1 MMGDETNPKRL
12 RIAVLNRNFS
22 PTGGGAERY
31 SIALVEELAQRH
43 EIHVFA
49 QNIEHQWPGVTYHRL
64 WTPLSK
70 PRWINQIWFAVT
82 SWWVTRHGFD
92 VVHSHEN
99 TWHGQVQT
107 VHVLPI
113 KYNLF
118 VGRSGW
124 RLALRWLKVVTSP
137 RLLSYLFMERLRYD
151 ARDGRSIVLTS
162 PSLMAIM
169 AATYPKA
176 QSAMVVVTPGVKSV
190 PGLASEDERRAARI
204 RLGLPL
210 EGTCILFV
218 GNDYRKK
225 GLPVLIDA
233 LSKLPCYYYLAVV
246 GNSSQIPPFS
256 KRVEILGL
264 QSRVFFLGSLNDI
277 SAAYLASNCLVHP
290 TLEDTFAMVV
300 LEAMAHGLPV
310 VVSSP
315 KYCGIS
321 QLLVNGKSAIILE
334 DPLDSSELFS
344 SIKQVNENAITRNLL
359 SSSAQTFVIKSLWTE
374 ISTSQDFIYKKYLSA
389 SSTVPE

>member
-1 MMGDETNPKRL
+1 MVDEKHNKRL
-12 RIAVLNRNFS
+12 RVAVLNRNFS

-49 QNIEHQWPGVTYHRL
+49 QKIEHQWSGVTYHKL
-64 WTPLSK
+64 WAPLSK

-82 SWWVTRHGFD
+82 SWWATRQGFD

-118 VGRSGW
+118 TGRSGW
-124 RLALRWLKVVTSP
+124 RLALRWLKIVTSP
-137 RLLSYLFMERLRYD
+137 RLLSYLLMERLRYD
-151 ARDGRSIVLTS
+151 VSDGRTIVLTS
-162 PSLMAIM
+162 PSLMTIM
-169 AATYPKA
+169 AETYPKA
-176 QSAMVVVTPGVKSV
+176 RSAMTVITPGVKSV
-190 PGLASEDERRAARI
+190 PGPASDDERRSARI

-218 GNDYRKK
+218 ANDYRKK
-225 GLPVLIDA
+225 GLPVLLEA
-233 LSKLPCYYYLAVV
+233 LLQLPESCYLAVV
-246 GNSSQIPPFS
+246 GNSAQIPLYS
-256 KRVEILGL
+256 GKVKELKLQERVI
-264 QSRVFFLGSLNDI
+264 FLGSLQDMNV
-277 SAAYLASNCLVHP
+277 AYLAADCLAHP

-310 VVSSP
+310 VVSSER
-315 KYCGIS
+315 YCGIS
-321 QLLVNGKSAIILE
+321 QLLVDG
-334 DPLDSSELFS
+334 
-344 SIKQVNENAITRNLL
+344 ENALILQNPLNSHQLAAAIFSLIAKAALNVKL
-359 SSSAQTFVIKSLWTE
+359 SHSGSVFANKYINSVVSEQQASIYDFMKIKVI
-374 ISTSQDFIYKKYLSA
+374 
-389 SSTVPE
+389 

>member
-1 MMGDETNPKRL
+1 MVSQKPIKRL
-12 RIAVLNRNFS
+12 RVAVLNRNFS
-22 PTGGGAERY
+22 PIGGGAERY

-49 QNIEHQWPGVTYHRL
+49 QKIEHQWPGVTYHKL
-64 WTPLSK
+64 WTPLTK

-82 SWWVTRHGFD
+82 SWWATRQGFD

-118 VGRSGW
+118 NGRSGW

-137 RLLSYLFMERLRYD
+137 RLLSYLLMERLRYD
-151 ARDGRSIVLTS
+151 VSHGRTIVLTS

-169 AATYPKA
+169 AETYPKA
-176 QSAMVVVTPGVKSV
+176 VPAMTVVTPGVKSV
-190 PGLASEDERRAARI
+190 PGPASDDERRAARI

-218 GNDYRKK
+218 ANDYRKK
-225 GLPVLIDA
+225 GLPVLLEA
-233 LSKLPCYYYLAVV
+233 LLQLPESCYLAVV
-246 GNSSQIPPFS
+246 GNSAQIPLYS
-256 KRVEILGL
+256 DKVKELKLQERVI
-264 QSRVFFLGSLNDI
+264 FLGSLQDMNV
-277 SAAYLASNCLVHP
+277 AYLAADCLAHP

-310 VVSSP
+310 VVSSES
-315 KYCGIS
+315 YCGIS
-321 QLLVNGKSAIILE
+321 QLLVDG
-334 DPLDSSELFS
+334 
-344 SIKQVNENAITRNLL
+344 ENALILQNPLNSHQLAAAIFSLIAKAALNVKL
-359 SSSAQTFVIKSLWTE
+359 SHSGSVFANKYINSVVSEQQASIYDFMKIKVI
-374 ISTSQDFIYKKYLSA
+374 
-389 SSTVPE
+389 

>member
-1 MMGDETNPKRL
+1 
-12 RIAVLNRNFS
+12 
-22 PTGGGAERY
+22 
-31 SIALVEELAQRH
+31 
-43 EIHVFA
+43 
-49 QNIEHQWPGVTYHRL
+49 
-64 WTPLSK
+64 
-70 PRWINQIWFAVT
+70 VT
-82 SWWVTRHGFD
+82 SWWATRHGFD

-151 ARDGRSIVLTS
+151 ARDGRAIVLTS

-256 KRVEILGL
+256 KRAETLGL

-277 SAAYLASNCLVHP
+277 NAAYLASNCLVHP

-321 QLLVNGKSAIILE
+321 QLLVNGQSAIILE

-374 ISTSQDFIYKKYLSA
+374 ISASQDFIYKKYLSA

>member
-82 SWWVTRHGFD
+82 SWWATRHGFD

-176 QSAMVVVTPGVKSV
+176 RSAMSVITPGVKRVLGS
-190 PGLASEDERRAARI
+190 ASDEERKAARA
-204 RLGLPL
+204 RLGLPT
-210 EGTCILFV
+210 EGSCILFV
-218 GNDYRKK
+218 ANDYRKK
-225 GLPVLIDA
+225 GLPTL
-233 LSKLPCYYYLAVV
+233 LESLKKLPTNYYLVVV
-246 GNSSQIPPFS
+246 GNASQIVFFRAAV
-256 KRVEILGL
+256 KELGL
-264 QSRVFFLGSLNDI
+264 EQSVFFLGSLLDVRDAFI
-277 SAAYLASNCLVHP
+277 AANCLAHP

-300 LEAMAHGLPV
+300 LEAMAYGLPV
-310 VVSSP
+310 IVSSA
-315 KYCGIS
+315 KYCGVA
-321 QLLVNGKSAIILE
+321 QLLTDKVNALVLTNPLDANELAKAVGTVFKSAAAAE
-334 DPLDSSELFS
+334 
-344 SIKQVNENAITRNLL
+344 LL
-359 SSSAQTFVIKSLWTE
+359 STSALTFARSYIWSAIAVRQEAI
-374 ISTSQDFIYKKYLSA
+374 YLSN
-389 SSTVPE
+389 

>member
-82 SWWVTRHGFD
+82 SWWATRHGFD

-151 ARDGRSIVLTS
+151 ARDGRAIVLTS

-176 QSAMVVVTPGVKSV
+176 QSAMSVITPGVKRVLGS
-190 PGLASEDERRAARI
+190 ASDEERKAARA
-204 RLGLPL
+204 RLCLPT
-210 EGTCILFV
+210 EGSCILFV
-218 GNDYRKK
+218 ANDYRKK
-225 GLPVLIDA
+225 GLPTL
-233 LSKLPCYYYLAVV
+233 LESLKKLPTNYYLVVV
-246 GNSSQIPPFS
+246 GNASQIVFFRAAV
-256 KRVEILGL
+256 KELGL
-264 QSRVFFLGSLNDI
+264 EQSVFFLGSLLDVRDAFI
-277 SAAYLASNCLVHP
+277 AANCLAHP

-300 LEAMAHGLPV
+300 LEAMAYGLPV
-310 VVSSP
+310 IVSSA

-321 QLLVNGKSAIILE
+321 ELLIEPPSAYILE
-334 DPLDSSELFS
+334 DPQDSELLAEAIELVIKNDTLRS
-344 SIKQVNENAITRNLL
+344 RLSI
-359 SSSAQTFVIKSLWTE
+359 SASAFANKSLWSE
-374 ISTSQDFIYKKYLSA
+374 SSLHQDLLYKKY
-389 SSTVPE
+389 TWY

>member
-1 MMGDETNPKRL
+1 MAAEKPTKRL

-31 SIALVEELAQRH
+31 SIALVEELAHRH

-49 QNIEHQWPGVTYHRL
+49 QQIEHQWPGVSYHKL

-82 SWWVTRHGFD
+82 SWWATRQGFD
-92 VVHSHEN
+92 MVHSHEN

-118 VGRSGW
+118 TGRSGW

-137 RLLSYLFMERLRYD
+137 RLLSYLLMERLRYD
-151 ARDGRSIVLTS
+151 VSDGRTIVLTS

-169 AATYPKA
+169 AETYPKA
-176 QSAMVVVTPGVKSV
+176 VPAMTVVTPGVKSV
-190 PGLASEDERRAARI
+190 PGPASADERRAARM

-218 GNDYRKK
+218 ANDYRKK
-225 GLPVLIDA
+225 GLPTLLDA
-233 LSKLPCYYYLAVV
+233 LKKLPANFFLAVV
-246 GNSSQIPPFS
+246 GNASQIASF
-256 KRVEILGL
+256 KEAVKALGL
-264 QSRVFFLGSLNDI
+264 GESVFFLGSLNDMRD
-277 SAAYLASNCLVHP
+277 AYLAANCLAHP

-300 LEAMAHGLPV
+300 LEAMAYGLPV
-310 VVSSP
+310 VVSCAQ
-315 KYCGIS
+315 YCGLA
-321 QLLVNGKSAIILE
+321 QLLTDKVNALLLDNPRDATEMVLAISAVFQNKAEGVALSTSALTFARSYLWSAIALRQE
-334 DPLDSSELFS
+334 
-344 SIKQVNENAITRNLL
+344 
-359 SSSAQTFVIKSLWTE
+359 
-374 ISTSQDFIYKKYLSA
+374 FIYLSNRIVRNI
-389 SSTVPE
+389 S

>member
-1 MMGDETNPKRL
+1 MMVDEKKTKRL

-49 QNIEHQWPGVTYHRL
+49 QKIEHQWPGVAYHKL

-70 PRWINQIWFAVT
+70 PRWINQIWFAAT
-82 SWWVTRHGFD
+82 SWWATRQGFD

-118 VGRSGW
+118 TGRAGW
-124 RLALRWLKVVTSP
+124 RLALRWLKVGTSP
-137 RLLSYLFMERLRYD
+137 RLLSYLYMERLRYD
-151 ARDGRSIVLTS
+151 VSDGRTIVLTS
-162 PSLMAIM
+162 PSLRAIM
-169 AATYPKA
+169 AETYPKA
-176 QSAMVVVTPGVKSV
+176 VSAMTVVTPGVKSV
-190 PGLASEDERRAARI
+190 PGPASEDERRAARI

-225 GLPVLIDA
+225 GLPTLLNA
-233 LSKLPCYYYLAVV
+233 LKKLPSNFFLAVV
-246 GNSSQIPPFS
+246 GNASQIASF
-256 KRVEILGL
+256 KEDVKALGL
-264 QSRVFFLGSLNDI
+264 VESVFFLGSLHDMRD
-277 SAAYLASNCLVHP
+277 AYLSANCLAHP

-300 LEAMAHGLPV
+300 LEAMAYGLPV
-310 VVSSP
+310 VVSGA
-315 KYCGIS
+315 KYCGVA
-321 QLLVNGKSAIILE
+321 QLLTDKVNALVLTNPLDAIELAKAVVTVFKSAAAAE
-334 DPLDSSELFS
+334 
-344 SIKQVNENAITRNLL
+344 LL
-359 SSSAQTFVIKSLWTE
+359 STPALKFARFYLWSAIALRQE
-374 ISTSQDFIYKKYLSA
+374 AIYLLN
-389 SSTVPE
+389 